1 MKKRLFIFIFFLCIS
16 VVRGIAQLSPQFSQ
30 YMEVPSAINPASI
43 ARDEM
48 MSVFGVYRLQW
59 AGYSGA
65 PKDMMFSFTMP
76 LKIGDTKHGLGL
88 YFFSDEIGL
97 FKNQSV
103 LLQYSYKLRVL
114 KGVLS
119 LGLNV
124 GFINQTFDKDEV
136 DFVGAGGEEMSG
148 DEYHESDDPIL
159 KEFTASESNDV
170 AFDVSFGCEYS
181 QDEFYVGL
189 SVLHLNAARFNYGS
203 DVYELYMPRI
213 FSLTGAYE
221 LQTHKSDLI
230 FIPSAQLRT
239 NFSSWQCE
247 LTGLFEY
254 SKRVRGGISYRFGD
268 AFVFLFGVDIINGLR
283 LCYSYDLPTSK
294 MIRSGG
300 SHEVSLRY
308 SFKPQFAKK
317 NKYKS
322 DRIL

>member
-203 DVYELYMPRI
+203 
-213 FSLTGAYE
+213 
-221 LQTHKSDLI
+221 HKSDLI

>member
-1 MKKRLFIFIFFLCIS
+1 MKKRLLIFIFFLCIS
-16 VVRGIAQLSPQFSQ
+16 WRSGVAQLSPQFSQ
-30 YMEVPSAINPASI
+30 YMEVPSAMNPASI

-65 PKDMMFSFTMP
+65 PTDMMFSFTMP
-76 LKIGDTKHGLGL
+76 MHIGSTNHGLGL
-88 YFFSDEIGL
+88 YFMSDEIGL

-103 LLQYSYKLRVL
+103 LLQYSYKFKVR
-114 KGVLS
+114 KGTLS

-124 GFINQTFDKDEV
+124 GFINQTFDKEGV
-136 DFVGAGGEEMSG
+136 DLVGADGELMSG
-148 DEYHESDDPIL
+148 DEYHDSSDPIL
-159 KEFTASESNDV
+159 DAFKSSETNDV

-181 QDEFYVGL
+181 QDEFYAGL
-189 SVLHLNAARFNYGS
+189 SVLHLNSGRFNYGS
-203 DVYELYMPRI
+203 DVYEFYTPRI
-213 FSLTGAYE
+213 FSLVGAYE
-221 LQTHKSDLI
+221 LQTRKPNLV
-230 FIPSAQLRT
+230 FYPSALLRT
-239 NFSSWQCE
+239 NFSTWQCE

-254 SKRVRGGISYRFGD
+254 SKRVRGGLSYRFGD
-268 AFVFLFGVDIINGLR
+268 AFIFLFGVDIINGLR

-308 SFKPQFAKK
+308 SFKPQFTKK

-322 DRIL
+322 NRIL